1 MVQML
6 VRPIKQLLKQIL
18 STGNRIRV
26 RIRTGNRQTI
36 WLFTSMALGLLRKN
50 PVGRYLSSG
59 PASIHLLARVLQAAN
74 SVSCKHVVF
83 MLLLAI
89 CVLYWS
95 LWRIVKSCKNNFFIQ
110 YFLSDGPLFS
120 YNVFCYFSNFYWIL
134 HSVTILMLHGNAWYY
149 IAINY
154 KYITLPYTMN
164 LMVK

>member
-6 VRPIKQLLKQIL
+6 VRSIKQLLKQIL

-50 PVGRYLSSG
+50 PVGLYLSSG

-95 LWRIVKSCKNNFFIQ
+95 LWRIVKSCKNNFFYSI
-110 YFLSDGPLFS
+110 LF
-120 YNVFCYFSNFYWIL
+120 
-134 HSVTILMLHGNAWYY
+134 
-149 IAINY
+149 
-154 KYITLPYTMN
+154 K
-164 LMVK
+164 

>member
-83 MLLLAI
+83 VLLLAI

-95 LWRIVKSCKNNFFIQ
+95 LWGIVKSCKNNFFIQ

-120 YNVFCYFSNFYWIL
+120 YNVFCYFSNFY
-134 HSVTILMLHGNAWYY
+134 
-149 IAINY
+149 
-154 KYITLPYTMN
+154 
-164 LMVK
+164 

>member
-1 MVQML
+1 MEYLLWYDIALIIQSCIS
-6 VRPIKQLLKQIL
+6 IKMMMMMIIIPLNSVYGANVSKANQTTVKQIL
-18 STGNRIRV
+18 SNRIRV
-26 RIRTGNRQTI
+26 RIWTGNRQTI

-95 LWRIVKSCKNNFFIQ
+95 LWRIVKSCKNNFFYSILFKWWPSF
-110 YFLSDGPLFS
+110 FL
-120 YNVFCYFSNFYWIL
+120 
-134 HSVTILMLHGNAWYY
+134 
-149 IAINY
+149 
-154 KYITLPYTMN
+154 
-164 LMVK
+164 